1 MSIVA
6 YNQAGYVG
14 QSMSRRAAI
23 AYDNG
28 EAPKSKWTKKAM
40 IAALEEWADWNDRE
54 MPAAIAKMKKDD
66 IFASYFRHTSWHHT
80 GKFANETDFYG
91 INESACKDDFP
102 KLTIGQISAK
112 HAAREAASQAEE
124 ARREEQAR
132 KIREAEQAR
141 REKEAAFIAEHGHSP
156 YGLEALQATGN
167 VTEFT
172 SKNGNKCLKIIYPAT
187 GEVTVWNPSSRQSI
201 PYWVDTFAL
210 I

>member
-6 YNQAGYVG
+6 YNQPGYIG

-40 IAALEEWADWNDRE
+40 IAALEEWADWNNRE
-54 MPAAIAKMKKDD
+54 TPAEIAKMRKDD
-66 IFASYFRHTSWHHT
+66 IFYRYFTVTSWHHT

-91 INESACKDDFP
+91 IDESACKDEFP
-102 KLTIGQISAK
+102 ALTIDQIAAK
-112 HAAREAASQAEE
+112 AAAREDARQAAQ
-124 ARREEQAR
+124 ARREERAR
-132 KIREAEQAR
+132 KIREAKQAR
-141 REKEAAFIAEHGHSP
+141 RDAESAFIAEHGHSP

-172 SKNGNKCLKIIYPAT
+172 SKSGNKCLKIIYPAT
-187 GEVTVWNPSSRQSI
+187 GAVTVWNLDCHQSI
-201 PYWVDTFAL
+201 PDWVESFSL